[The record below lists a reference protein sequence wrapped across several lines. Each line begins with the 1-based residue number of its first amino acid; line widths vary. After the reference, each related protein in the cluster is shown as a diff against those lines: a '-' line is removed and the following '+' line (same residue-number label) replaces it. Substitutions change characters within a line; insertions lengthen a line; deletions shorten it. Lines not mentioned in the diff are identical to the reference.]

1 MTNLLAAVF
10 WLIAALINTGGD
22 DALSSLPRASE
33 LYRDM
38 PGLLGVDG
46 VVEPELLVSV
56 SIEEQGLETEE
67 GFLDVL
73 PALRTATVYSIPVH
87 GLSNDGTVIPPT
99 PTPTLVATMEAE
111 SPKEVACEWECILRS
126 VGWPEYAIP
135 AALSVSW
142 CESRWQDVQNF
153 SGGNFWGRFQIS
165 PYWHADK
172 LLARGYPATGYA
184 LLNPWVNAEIALMIW
199 SGSGWSQ
206 WECKP

>member
-111 SPKEVACEWECILRS
+111 APKSLSIADIICSFSWPCWEAISVAR
-126 VGWPEYAIP
+126 
-135 AALSVSW
+135 
-142 CESRWQDVQNF
+142 CES
-153 SGGNFWGRFQIS
+153 G
-165 PYWHADK
+165 
-172 LLARGYPATGYA
+172 
-184 LLNPWVNAEIALMIW
+184 LNPYAENPSGAQGLFQMMRQFHTWRYHGGDWFDPMTNARAAYSLWAESGTWYHWV
-199 SGSGWSQ
+199 
-206 WECKP
+206 CKP